1 MSVDLASRSPASE
14 RILPT
19 LCASH
24 CGGSCLLR
32 VHVKDGAIT
41 RIETDEGD
49 EPQIRGCFR
58 GRAYRQRVYDP
69 NRILHPLKRVGERG
83 QAQFKEIS
91 WDEALSTVANE
102 MVRIR
107 DTYGAASIMYIP
119 MAGDVVALHG
129 HSLYDRLLR
138 MFGGYTGMTGITS
151 FGQGIFSSVA
161 TYGTFMCSNTRD
173 DLLNS
178 RLIILWG
185 FDPGKCINGPNTA
198 YYLAKAN
205 EQGARIIAV
214 DPRLGETP
222 ASVADQ
228 WITIRPSTDAAM
240 LIAMAYVIVTENLH
254 DQAFLD
260 KYTVGFDRYR
270 DYLTGKEDGVPKTPG
285 WAEDIT
291 GVPAET
297 IAALAREYATT
308 KPAALLAGIAP
319 GRTRCGEMYH
329 RAAAVLAPMTGN
341 VGIHGGDA
349 AARAWE
355 SVLGGLPYAFM
366 VGFGSLPLPRVQKNP
381 VEEGFPLEKNVLP
394 AYRGPHVH
402 YNRVADAIMNGKAG
416 GYHTD
421 YKMLFI
427 AHCNFLNATPNINK
441 TVEGLKRVGFVV
453 TMEQV
458 MTPTARYA
466 DIVLPTCT
474 YMERNDIT
482 EVAQTFF
489 AYGFQNKM
497 IEPLGESRSPLDICC
512 GLAEKLGLKN
522 YCDMTEDQLLRAM
535 AQRAGI
541 PDYDKFKEEGL
552 YKLPTPEPYVAFKKQ
567 VEEPEKNPF
576 PTPSGKIE
584 IYSSV
589 MAEWNNPLLPP
600 IPKWV
605 EPFEIPSDPLAR
617 KYPLQL
623 TTPHG
628 KRRANAQYERVPWL
642 REVEEQTVWISIA
655 DAKARGIRTGDKV
668 RVFNDR
674 GVLILPALV
683 TRRLMPGVVQVE
695 SGAWYDPDENG
706 VDRGGNANVLTRD
719 DPSIGGHFCYNTCLV
734 EVQKAEEE

>member
-1 MSVDLASRSPASE
+1 MPGSCPGPGEDAWMSVDLASRSHAGE

-19 LCASH
+19 VCASH

-32 VHVKDGAIT
+32 VHVKDGVIT

-83 QAQFKEIS
+83 QAQFVPIS

-185 FDPGKCINGPNTA
+185 FDPGKCVNGPNTA
-198 YYLAKAN
+198 YYLAKAK

-214 DPRLGETP
+214 DPRLGDTP

-240 LIAMAYVIVTENLH
+240 LIAMAYVMVAENLH
-254 DQAFLD
+254 DRAFLD
-260 KYTVGFDRYR
+260 KYTVGFDRYS
-270 DYLTGKEDGVPKTPG
+270 DYLAGKEDGVPKTPG

-329 RAAAVLAPMTGN
+329 RAAAVLAPDDRAMLVFTAAMPRPGPGSRCWADCPMPSWSVSAASLCPGSRRTLLRKASPWRRTSCRPTAVLTCTTTGWPTPSSRARR
-341 VGIHGGDA
+341 A
-349 AARAWE
+349 AT
-355 SVLGGLPYAFM
+355 
-366 VGFGSLPLPRVQKNP
+366 
-381 VEEGFPLEKNVLP
+381 
-394 AYRGPHVH
+394 
-402 YNRVADAIMNGKAG
+402 
-416 GYHTD
+416 HTD

-427 AHCNFLNATPNINK
+427 AHCNYLNATPNINK

-497 IEPLGESRSPLDICC
+497 IEPLGESRSPLDICT

-541 PDYDKFKEEGL
+541 PDYDKFREEGL
-552 YKLPTPEPYVAFKKQ
+552 YRLPTSEPYVAFQKQ
-567 VEEPEKNPF
+567 IEEPEKNPF

-589 MAEWNNPLLPP
+589 MAEWNNPMLPP

-642 REVEEQTVWISIA
+642 QRGRAA
-655 DAKARGIRTGDKV
+655 D
-668 RVFNDR
+668 RVDQHR
-674 GVLILPALV
+674 RMPSLEASGPV
-683 TRRLMPGVVQVE
+683 TRCGSSMT
-695 SGAWYDPDENG
+695 
-706 VDRGGNANVLTRD
+706 GG
-719 DPSIGGHFCYNTCLV
+719 F
-734 EVQKAEEE
+734 